1 MRYKIPNWFAIR
13 DNLRNET
20 WNSIGEQVADNVRQS
35 RRINLPPFHRV
46 IAMISMGVKEPK
58 KEER

>member
-1 MRYKIPNWFAIR
+1 MTNLLQIR
-13 DNLRNET
+13 DKIRQKA
-20 WNSIGEQVADNVRQS
+20 WNTIGEQIADNVRQS
-35 RRINLPPFHRV
+35 RRTLMPPFHRV